1 MARYTSQE
9 AAAQIGGQYRLVLA
23 AAQRARQ
30 LDKNEILS
38 RRKGEGIAVSAIRDI
53 EEGRYTWENYM
64 ENFKPIR
71 VANDNNRRNRR

>member
-9 AAAQIGGQYRLVLA
+9 AAAQVGGQFRLVLA

-53 EEGRYTWENYM
+53 EEGRYTWDDYM
-64 ENFKPIR
+64 KNFKPAR
-71 VANDNNRRNRR
+71 AVNDNDRRNRR